1 MSAVVVWPRGGKNE
15 GVKHVI
21 LIARTVGSIGS
32 MQLKGAEKTE
42 ANRTWMLPGSIVG
55 FLAGNLDYSDFI
67 SNFVSKKNCNISV
80 LYGYGE
86 ILCEFKKS

>member
-32 MQLKGAEKTE
+32 MQLKGAEKAE
-42 ANRTWMLPGSIVG
+42 ADR
-55 FLAGNLDYSDFI
+55 A
-67 SNFVSKKNCNISV
+67 
-80 LYGYGE
+80 
-86 ILCEFKKS
+86 